1 MSCALELQM
10 QQQRLHNGTIALGVT
25 CNPRLEASA
34 GPVTNSGLRQKEF
47 MRQPLFCAQPPFKHA
62 QTRGCMMAACP
73 GLVSATAATITLF
86 WFHHRQLNDQWVEVA
101 VFCEDL
107 RSSLYFV
114 NASVQE
120 VVFASTTGTSVPCS
134 AAGVPPISLRWYLA
148 TSEEIYDVPGI
159 RHVHPNGTLQI
170 FHIPPSS
177 FSKLIHDNTY
187 YCTAE
192 NPSGRIRSQ
201 DVHIKAVL
209 REPYTVRVEDQKA
222 MRGNVAVFKCIIPA
236 SVEAYITV
244 VSWEKDTMSINAEK
258 MIRIQG
264 PDEKL
269 RDQRGNRRLAHLLQ
283 AAQRCA
289 GLAHGCFLPAPRPGR
304 KPGHAWLTAKIQ
316 ISYKRNMSKLDKDL
330 THFTANDG
338 RHGTKM
344 TRPQV
349 QNILLSLLDGDFL
362 AFDPSFFV
370 YEIIRANP
378 DERNPK
384 SDSAGGCG
392 GQLDEHPSQRCRNT
406 WVAACRAL
414 CGCSLLARKKESTIS
429 IPAKQYAP
437 PAPAITPHPPPP
449 YQSPHLLH
457 PPLLCLVVCEWHSGG
472 GGEKEGETE
481 RESFSREREGEREGE
496 AMSYMIMSC
505 VTPLDNT
512 QPCHSAPSCAELNG
526 LQQMFVSRFLIT
538 STGALYILDV
548 QMEDGL
554 YNYRCMTRHRYT
566 GETRQSNS
574 ARLIV
579 SDPTNSAPH
588 ILDSFERREV
598 MSSHRVELPCK
609 ASGHPTPK
617 YRWLKDNRPLEPD
630 TRFRQSVTGLL
641 IERAQPSDTGTYVCE
656 VWNGYGNAEVVGRL
670 LVKEPLK
677 VVVSPRKVKGSV
689 GSQVSLSCSV
699 TGSEEYQLSWYRNG
713 ELIYPSNSVRMTGQ
727 NRENLVMAGMAK
739 SDGGAYQCFARHGK
753 MSAQDFV
760 QVILEDG
767 TPKIL
772 VSFSEKVYNINEFVS
787 LSCTVKGT
795 PEPRI
800 QWTLDDEPVVRDSR
814 HRISHYTN
822 GEGHVVSHLNIS
834 QTQVPDG
841 GVYRCICNNSAGT
854 VSYQARINVRGP
866 ASIRPMKN
874 LTAIAGRDM
883 YIHCRV
889 IGYPYY
895 SIKWYKDSN
904 LLPYNHRQRAFE
916 NNGTLKLFD
925 VQKDVDEGEYTCNV
939 LVQPQLST
947 HQSVYV
953 TVKVPPTIHPFEFPR
968 FSIGQRVFIPCVV
981 MSGDQPVFITWQK
994 DGRPIAASLG
1004 VTIDN
1009 IDFTSSLRISNLTL
1023 MHNGNYTCIAR
1034 NQAAAVEHQSQL
1046 IVRVPP
1052 KFVVQPKDQDG
1063 IYGKAVILNCSAEGY
1078 PVPTIQW
1085 EYSKGAGVPQFKPI
1099 VLNSGFRIEVL
1110 VNGSLFIKHVLEEDS
1125 GFYLCRVSNDVG
1137 ADVSK
1142 SMYLNVKI
1150 PAMITSYP
1158 NTTLATQGEE
1168 KKMSCTAHGEKP
1180 IMVRWEKEERIINP
1194 ETSRYVVSV
1203 KEVGDEVISTLQIMP
1218 TVREDSGFFS
1228 CHAIN
1233 SFGEDRGI
1241 IQLTVQEVEIREVK
1255 DRTIALRW
1263 TMGFDGNSPITGFDI
1278 ESKNK
1283 SASWDT
1289 AQKTKDVSP
1298 QLNQATIIDLHPSS
1312 TYNIRIIRVT
1322 WRAPKKH
1329 LQNGAIRGYQVGYR
1343 EYSSGGNYQFSVI
1356 SVETTGDNAES
1367 LVLDNLKKFTQY
1379 GVVVQASNSAGTGPS
1394 STEVAATTLED
1405 VPSRPPENVQATATS
1420 PEVISLSWLT
1430 PPKDALNGNLLGF
1443 RVIYWAN
1450 LPDGELGEI
1459 RNVTTSKPSL
1469 ELDGLEKYTNY
1480 SIQVLAFTRAGDGVR
1495 SEQIYTRTKE
1505 DVPGPPAGVK
1515 AAAASNSVVFVS
1527 WLPPLKV
1534 NGIIRKYT
1542 VFCSNPHPTVSSE
1555 FEAAPDVF
1563 FYRIPNLSRNR
1574 QYSIWVVAVTAAGR
1588 GNASEIITVKPM
1600 AEAPARILTF
1610 NRTVTTPWMRDIV
1623 LPCKAVGDP
1632 SPTIKWLKEING
1644 TPAPVVID
1652 SRRSVHGN
1660 GSLVIRTVKAEDSGN
1675 YSCVASNSFGSDKTV
1690 LNLQVQVPPDQPRLT
1705 VTKTTTTSITLS
1717 WIPGD
1722 NGGSS
1727 IRGYILQYSED
1738 NSEQWGNFPISPSER
1753 SYRLENLKCG
1763 TWYKF
1768 TLTAQNAVG
1777 PGRISEIIEAKTHGK
1792 EPQYAKEQELFT
1804 GINATRVKLN
1814 LNGWNNGGCPITSFT
1829 LEYRSV
1835 DSPTWTTAQ
1844 RTSLTKSY
1852 ILYDLQEATWYEL
1865 QMKVYN
1871 SAGYAEKRVKFATLS
1886 YDGSTIAPLVKAPNV
1901 SEDNSGGG
1909 EGLKMMVTIS
1919 CVLVGI
1925 VVIFIGLLV
1934 LRRRRREQRLK
1945 RLRDAKSLAEMLM
1958 SKNTR
1963 PAEPVNKQQ
1972 QTLRMHIDIPRAQ
1985 LLIEERDTMETVDDR
2000 STVLLTDNDF
2010 GETQKQKSSTVTHT
2024 VHYQSLSQ
2032 ATGPLVDVSDARP
2045 GTNPTARRT
2054 AKAGPAARNRYASQ
2068 WTLNRPHPPVS
2079 SHTLSTDWRLPTP
2092 RVAGSVDKESDS
2104 YSVSPSQDTDRAR
2117 SSMVSTESASSTY
2130 EELARAYE
2138 HAKMEEQLRHAK
2150 FTITECF
2157 ISDTSSEQMTA
2168 GTNDYTDS
2176 LTSSTPSESGIC
2188 RFTASPPKPQDVS
2201 RVMNMAVPK
2210 AHRPGGELVHLP
2222 PYLRMDFLLNRGMS
2236 CSSSSRGTASGERAA
2251 MGQACL
2257 EPQKSR
2263 SLKRPSRMA
2272 PPTPTEAPHAS
2283 RDPVAQWQPG
2293 SAATLPHREGSELA
2307 QAAKLSTSQ
2316 ESLLDSRG
2324 HLKQS
2329 SNPYAKSY
2337 TLV

>member
-1 MSCALELQM
+1 M
-10 QQQRLHNGTIALGVT
+10 
-25 CNPRLEASA
+25 
-34 GPVTNSGLRQKEF
+34 SGLMQ
-47 MRQPLFCAQPPFKHA
+47 FCYLI
-62 QTRGCMMAACP
+62 C
-73 GLVSATAATITLF
+73 LS
-86 WFHHRQLNDQWVEVA
+86 A

-120 VVFASTTGTSVPCS
+120 VVFASTTGTSVPCP
-134 AAGVPPISLRWYLA
+134 AAGVPPVSLRWYLA
-148 TSEEIYDVPGI
+148 TGEEIYDVPGI

-170 FHIPPSS
+170 FHIAPSS

-236 SVEAYITV
+236 SVEGYITV
-244 VSWEKDTMSINAEK
+244 VSWDKDTMSINAE
-258 MIRIQG
+258 M
-264 PDEKL
+264 
-269 RDQRGNRRLAHLLQ
+269 
-283 AAQRCA
+283 
-289 GLAHGCFLPAPRPGR
+289 
-304 KPGHAWLTAKIQ
+304 
-316 ISYKRNMSKLDKDL
+316 
-330 THFTANDG
+330 
-338 RHGTKM
+338 
-344 TRPQV
+344 
-349 QNILLSLLDGDFL
+349 
-362 AFDPSFFV
+362 
-370 YEIIRANP
+370 
-378 DERNPK
+378 
-384 SDSAGGCG
+384 
-392 GQLDEHPSQRCRNT
+392 
-406 WVAACRAL
+406 
-414 CGCSLLARKKESTIS
+414 
-429 IPAKQYAP
+429 
-437 PAPAITPHPPPP
+437 
-449 YQSPHLLH
+449 
-457 PPLLCLVVCEWHSGG
+457 
-472 GGEKEGETE
+472 
-481 RESFSREREGEREGE
+481 
-496 AMSYMIMSC
+496 
-505 VTPLDNT
+505 
-512 QPCHSAPSCAELNG
+512 
-526 LQQMFVSRFLIT
+526 SRFLIT

-579 SDPTNSAPH
+579 SDPANSAPH

-598 MSSHRVELPCK
+598 MASHRVELPCK
-609 ASGHPTPK
+609 ASGHPAPK

-656 VWNGYGNAEVVGRL
+656 VWNEIPITYHYSTQTL
-670 LVKEPLK
+670 M
-677 VVVSPRKVKGSV
+677 VSPRKVKGSV
-689 GSQVSLSCSV
+689 GSQVSLTCSV

-739 SDGGAYQCFARHGK
+739 SDGGAYQCFARNGK

-760 QVILEDG
+760 QVLLEDG

-772 VSFSEKVYNINEFVS
+772 ASFSEKVYNVNEFVS
-787 LSCTVKGT
+787 LSCMVKGT
-795 PEPRI
+795 PEPRVT
-800 QWTLDDEPVVRDSR
+800 WALDDEPVIRDSR
-814 HRISHYTN
+814 HRISYYTN
-822 GEGHVVSHLNIS
+822 AEGHMVSHLNIT

-874 LTAIAGRDM
+874 LTAIAGWDM

-953 TVKVPPTIHPFEFPR
+953 TVKVPPTIQPFEFPPY
-968 FSIGQRVFIPCVV
+968 SIGQRVFIPCVV

-994 DGRPIAASLG
+994 DGRPIPASLG
-1004 VTIDN
+1004 VTLDN

-1023 MHNGNYTCIAR
+1023 AHNGNYTCIAR

-1052 KFVVQPKDQDG
+1052 KFVVQPKDQDA

-1085 EYSKGAGVPQFKPI
+1085 KYSKGAGVPQFKPI
-1099 VLNSGFRIEVL
+1099 ALNSGFRIEVL
-1110 VNGSLFIKHVLEEDS
+1110 VNGSLLIKHVLEEDS

-1194 ETSRYVVSV
+1194 ETSRYVVSI

-1218 TVREDSGFFS
+1218 TLREDSGFFS

-1241 IQLTVQEVEIREVK
+1241 IQLTVQEPPDPPEVEIREVK

-1263 TMGFDGNSPITGFDI
+1263 TMGFDGNSPTTGFDI

-1312 TYNIRIIRVT
+1312 TYNIRMFAKNHIGKSEASNELTITTDEAGFPVFLCP
-1322 WRAPKKH
+1322 PKKH

-1394 STEVAATTLED
+1394 STEVADTTLED
-1405 VPSRPPENVQATATS
+1405 VPSRPPENVQAVAAT
-1420 PEVISLSWLT
+1420 PEIISLSWLT
-1430 PPKDALNGNLLGF
+1430 PSKDALNGNLLGF

-1563 FYRIPNLSRNR
+1563 FYRIPNLNRNR

-1652 SRRSVHGN
+1652 SRRSIHGN

-1675 YSCVASNSFGSDKTV
+1675 YTCVASNSFGSDKIV

-1705 VTKTTTTSITLS
+1705 VTKTTITSITLS

-1738 NSEQWGNFPISPSER
+1738 NSEQWGNFAISPSER

-1768 TLTAQNAVG
+1768 TLTAQNGVG

-1792 EPQYAKEQELFT
+1792 EPQYSKEQELFT
-1804 GINATRVKLN
+1804 TINATRVKLN

-1871 SAGYAEKRVKFATLS
+1871 SAGYAEKRLKFATLS
-1886 YDGSTIAPLVKAPNV
+1886 YDGSEWSPVFLCTLHEEECLHRFSDQHSPL
-1901 SEDNSGGG
+1901 
-1909 EGLKMMVTIS
+1909 
-1919 CVLVGI
+1919 
-1925 VVIFIGLLV
+1925 
-1934 LRRRRREQRLK
+1934 EQRLK
-1945 RLRDAKSLAEMLM
+1945 RLR
-1958 SKNTR
+1958 
-1963 PAEPVNKQQ
+1963 AEPINKQQ

-1985 LLIEERDTMETVDDR
+1985 LLIEERDTVETV
-2000 STVLLTDNDF
+2000 
-2010 GETQKQKSSTVTHT
+2010 ETQKQKSSTVTHT

-2210 AHRPGGELVHLP
+2210 AHRPGEVKLSGLDPFCGLGPKDKPSGPSHVGIRSAELKP
-2222 PYLRMDFLLNRGMS
+2222 SGRFL
-2236 CSSSSRGTASGERAA
+2236 
-2251 MGQACL
+2251 
-2257 EPQKSR
+2257 
-2263 SLKRPSRMA
+2263 
-2272 PPTPTEAPHAS
+2272 PTPSWLHNAS
-2283 RDPVAQWQPG
+2283 RHSQKIQNWSCEQRIDSHQ
-2293 SAATLPHREGSELA
+2293 TLSH
-2307 QAAKLSTSQ
+2307 
-2316 ESLLDSRG
+2316 
-2324 HLKQS
+2324 
-2329 SNPYAKSY
+2329 
-2337 TLV
+2337 

>member
-1 MSCALELQM
+1 MWILAIIFFQC
-10 QQQRLHNGTIALGVT
+10 I
-25 CNPRLEASA
+25 
-34 GPVTNSGLRQKEF
+34 
-47 MRQPLFCAQPPFKHA
+47 
-62 QTRGCMMAACP
+62 
-73 GLVSATAATITLF
+73 
-86 WFHHRQLNDQWVEVA
+86 LN
-101 VFCEDL
+101 VFSEDL

-120 VVFASTTGTSVPCS
+120 VVFASTTGTSVPCP
-134 AAGVPPISLRWYLA
+134 AVGVPPASLRWYLA
-148 TSEEIYDVPGI
+148 TGEEIYDVPGI

-170 FHIPPSS
+170 FHFNPSS
-177 FSKLIHDNTY
+177 FSNLIHDNTY

-192 NPSGRIRSQ
+192 NPSGKIRSQ

-244 VSWEKDTMSINAEK
+244 VSWEKDTVSIN
-258 MIRIQG
+258 
-264 PDEKL
+264 
-269 RDQRGNRRLAHLLQ
+269 
-283 AAQRCA
+283 
-289 GLAHGCFLPAPRPGR
+289 
-304 KPGHAWLTAKIQ
+304 
-316 ISYKRNMSKLDKDL
+316 
-330 THFTANDG
+330 
-338 RHGTKM
+338 
-344 TRPQV
+344 V
-349 QNILLSLLDGDFL
+349 Q
-362 AFDPSFFV
+362 
-370 YEIIRANP
+370 
-378 DERNPK
+378 
-384 SDSAGGCG
+384 
-392 GQLDEHPSQRCRNT
+392 
-406 WVAACRAL
+406 
-414 CGCSLLARKKESTIS
+414 
-429 IPAKQYAP
+429 
-437 PAPAITPHPPPP
+437 TP
-449 YQSPHLLH
+449 
-457 PPLLCLVVCEWHSGG
+457 
-472 GGEKEGETE
+472 
-481 RESFSREREGEREGE
+481 
-496 AMSYMIMSC
+496 
-505 VTPLDNT
+505 
-512 QPCHSAPSCAELNG
+512 
-526 LQQMFVSRFLIT
+526 RFLIT

-548 QMEDGL
+548 QNEDGL

-574 ARLIV
+574 ARLFL
-579 SDPTNSAPH
+579 SDPTNSAPA
-588 ILDSFERREV
+588 ILDGFERREV
-598 MSSHRVELPCK
+598 MTSHRVELPCK
-609 ASGHPTPK
+609 ASGHPAPK

-630 TRFRQSVTGLL
+630 SRFRQSVTGLL
-641 IERAQPSDTGTYVCE
+641 IERAQPSDTGSYVCE
-656 VWNGYGNAEVVGRL
+656 VWNSYGNAEVVGRL
-670 LVKEPLK
+670 QVKEPLK
-677 VVVSPRKVKGSV
+677 AVVSPRKVKGSV

-699 TGSEEYQLSWYRNG
+699 SGSEEYELSWYRNG
-713 ELIYPSNSVRMTGQ
+713 EIIYPGNSVRMTGN

-739 SDGGAYQCFARHGK
+739 SDGGAYQCFARNGK

-767 TPKIL
+767 TPKIIS
-772 VSFSEKVYNINEFVS
+772 SFSEKVFGTNEFVS
-787 LSCTVKGT
+787 LFCTVKGT
-795 PEPRI
+795 PEPRVT
-800 QWTLDDEPVVRDSR
+800 WTLDDEPVIRDSR
-814 HRISHYTN
+814 HRIGHYTSQ
-822 GEGHVVSHLNIS
+822 EGHVVSHLNIS
-834 QTQVPDG
+834 QTTGPDG
-841 GVYRCICNNSAGT
+841 GVYRCICNNSAGA

-895 SIKWYKDSN
+895 SIKWHKDAK

-916 NNGTLKLFD
+916 NNGTLKLYD
-925 VQKDVDEGEYTCNV
+925 VQKDVDEGEYTCSV
-939 LVQPQLST
+939 LVSPSLST
-947 HQSVYV
+947 SQSVHV
-953 TVKVPPTIHPFEFPR
+953 SVKVPPTIHPFEFPR

-994 DGRPIAASLG
+994 DGQPIPASLS

-1009 IDFTSSLRISNLTL
+1009 IDFTSSLRISNLSL
-1023 MHNGNYTCIAR
+1023 LHNGNYTCIAR
-1034 NQAAAVEHQSQL
+1034 NQAATVEHQSQL

-1078 PVPTIQW
+1078 PVPTIVW
-1085 EYSKGAGVPQFKPI
+1085 KYSKGAGVPQFQPI
-1099 VLNSGFRIEVL
+1099 ALNSGFRIQVL
-1110 VNGSLFIKHVLEEDS
+1110 VNGSLLIKHVLEEDS
-1125 GFYLCRVSNDVG
+1125 GYYLCKVSNDVG

-1158 NTTLATQGEE
+1158 NTTLATQGSE
-1168 KKMSCTAHGEKP
+1168 KRMSCTAHGEKP

-1194 ETSRYVVSV
+1194 ESSHRYVVTV
-1203 KEVGDEVISTLQIMP
+1203 KEVADEVISTLQIRP

-1233 SFGEDRGI
+1233 SYGEDRGI
-1241 IQLTVQEVEIREVK
+1241 IQLTVQEPPDPPEVEIREVK

-1278 ESKNK
+1278 ECKNK
-1283 SASWDT
+1283 SGSWEM
-1289 AQKTKDVSP
+1289 AQRTKDVSP

-1312 TYNIRIIRVT
+1312 TYSIRMFAKNHIGKSEASNELTITTDEAAPDGPPQDVQLEAFSSQSIRVS

-1343 EYSSGGNYQFSVI
+1343 EFSTGGNYQFNVI
-1356 SVETTGDNAES
+1356 SMETTGDNDHSES
-1367 LVLDNLKKFTQY
+1367 VTLDNLKKFTQY

-1394 STEVAATTLED
+1394 SQEVISTTLED
-1405 VPSRPPENVQATATS
+1405 VPSRPPENVQATAAS
-1420 PEVISLSWLT
+1420 PEIISLSWLT
-1430 PPKDALNGNLLGF
+1430 PPKDALNGILLGF

-1480 SIQVLAFTRAGDGVR
+1480 SIQVLTFTRAGDGVR
-1495 SEQIYTRTKE
+1495 SEQIFTRTKE

-1527 WLPPLKV
+1527 WLPPLKR

-1563 FYRIPNLSRNR
+1563 FYRIPNLSRAR

-1588 GNASEIITVKPM
+1588 GNASDIITVKPQ
-1600 AEAPARILTF
+1600 AEAPAQILTF
-1610 NRTVTTPWMRDIV
+1610 NGTVTTPWMRDIV

-1632 SPTIKWLKEING
+1632 APTVKWLKETNG
-1644 TPAPVVID
+1644 SPAPAVID
-1652 SRRSVHGN
+1652 SRRIVQGN

-1675 YSCVASNSFGSDKTV
+1675 YTCVASNNFGPDKII

-1738 NSEQWGNFPISPSER
+1738 NSEKWGNFAISPSER

-1792 EPQYAKEQELFT
+1792 EPQYSKEQELFT
-1804 GINATRVKLN
+1804 SINATRVRLN
-1814 LNGWNNGGCPITSFT
+1814 LIGWNNGGCPITSFT

-1835 DSPTWTTAQ
+1835 ESPTWTTAQ
-1844 RTSLTKSY
+1844 CTSLTKSY
-1852 ILYDLQEATWYEL
+1852 ILYDLAEATWYEL
-1865 QMKVYN
+1865 QMKVFN
-1871 SAGYAEKRVKFATLS
+1871 SAGSAEKRVKFSTLS
-1886 YDGSTIAPLVKAPNV
+1886 YDGSTIAPLVKAPTVTVDSTSSN
-1901 SEDNSGGG
+1901 
-1909 EGLKMMVTIS
+1909 EGLKMVTIIS

-1925 VVIFIGLLV
+1925 VLVFVLLLV

-1963 PAEPVNKQQ
+1963 PADTINKQQ

-2054 AKAGPAARNRYASQ
+2054 AKAGPVARNRYASQ

-2079 SHTLSTDWRLPTP
+2079 AHTLSTDWRLPTP

-2104 YSVSPSQDTDRAR
+2104 YSVSPSQDT
-2117 SSMVSTESASSTY
+2117 
-2130 EELARAYE
+2130 
-2138 HAKMEEQLRHAK
+2138 
-2150 FTITECF
+2150 
-2157 ISDTSSEQMTA
+2157 
-2168 GTNDYTDS
+2168 
-2176 LTSSTPSESGIC
+2176 
-2188 RFTASPPKPQDVS
+2188 
-2201 RVMNMAVPK
+2201 
-2210 AHRPGGELVHLP
+2210 GGELVHLP
-2222 PYLRMDFLLNRGMS
+2222 PYLRMDFLLNRGIS
-2236 CSSSSRGTASGERAA
+2236 CSGTGGRGGAGGEGA

-2272 PPTPTEAPHAS
+2272 PPTPTEAPQASSRASS

-2293 SAATLPHREGSELA
+2293 SAVTLPHREGSELA

-2324 HLKQS
+2324 HLKQTN
-2329 SNPYAKSY
+2329 NPYAKSY

>member
-1 MSCALELQM
+1 MCFSCFSL
-10 QQQRLHNGTIALGVT
+10 
-25 CNPRLEASA
+25 P
-34 GPVTNSGLRQKEF
+34 
-47 MRQPLFCAQPPFKHA
+47 
-62 QTRGCMMAACP
+62 
-73 GLVSATAATITLF
+73 
-86 WFHHRQLNDQWVEVA
+86 A

-120 VVFASTTGTSVPCS
+120 VVFASTTGTSVPCP
-134 AAGVPPISLRWYLA
+134 AAGVPPVSLRWYLA
-148 TSEEIYDVPGI
+148 TGEEIYDVPGI

-192 NPSGRIRSQ
+192 NLSGRIRSQ

-244 VSWEKDTMSINAEK
+244 VSWEKDTMSI
-258 MIRIQG
+258 M
-264 PDEKL
+264 
-269 RDQRGNRRLAHLLQ
+269 
-283 AAQRCA
+283 
-289 GLAHGCFLPAPRPGR
+289 
-304 KPGHAWLTAKIQ
+304 
-316 ISYKRNMSKLDKDL
+316 
-330 THFTANDG
+330 
-338 RHGTKM
+338 
-344 TRPQV
+344 
-349 QNILLSLLDGDFL
+349 
-362 AFDPSFFV
+362 
-370 YEIIRANP
+370 
-378 DERNPK
+378 
-384 SDSAGGCG
+384 
-392 GQLDEHPSQRCRNT
+392 
-406 WVAACRAL
+406 
-414 CGCSLLARKKESTIS
+414 
-429 IPAKQYAP
+429 
-437 PAPAITPHPPPP
+437 
-449 YQSPHLLH
+449 
-457 PPLLCLVVCEWHSGG
+457 
-472 GGEKEGETE
+472 
-481 RESFSREREGEREGE
+481 
-496 AMSYMIMSC
+496 
-505 VTPLDNT
+505 
-512 QPCHSAPSCAELNG
+512 
-526 LQQMFVSRFLIT
+526 SRFLIT

-579 SDPTNSAPH
+579 SDPINSAPH

-598 MSSHRVELPCK
+598 MAAHRVELPCK

-641 IERAQPSDTGTYVCE
+641 IERAQSSDTGTYVCE
-656 VWNGYGNAEVVGRL
+656 VWNSYGNAEVVGRL

-677 VVVSPRKVKGSV
+677 VTVSPRKVKGSV
-689 GSQVSLSCSV
+689 GSQVSLSCGV

-760 QVILEDG
+760 QVVLEDG

-772 VSFSEKVYNINEFVS
+772 SSFSEKVYNINDFLS

-795 PEPRI
+795 PEPRVT
-800 QWTLDDEPVVRDSR
+800 WSLDDEPVIRDSR
-814 HRISHYTN
+814 HRISYYIN
-822 GEGHVVSHLNIS
+822 VEGHVVSHLNIS

-916 NNGTLKLFD
+916 NGTLKLFD

-947 HQSVYV
+947 HQSVYI

-994 DGRPIAASLG
+994 DGRPIPASLG

-1009 IDFTSSLRISNLTL
+1009 IDFTSSLRVSNLTL

-1034 NQAAAVEHQSQL
+1034 NQAAAVEHQSEL

-1063 IYGKAVILNCSAEGY
+1063 IYGKSVTLNCSAQGY

-1099 VLNSGFRIEVL
+1099 ALNSGFRIEVL
-1110 VNGSLFIKHVLEEDS
+1110 VNGSLLIKHVLEEDS

-1203 KEVGDEVISTLQIMP
+1203 KEAGDEVVSTLQIMP

-1233 SFGEDRGI
+1233 SYGEDRGI
-1241 IQLTVQEVEIREVK
+1241 IQLTVQEPPDPPEVEIREVK

-1283 SASWDT
+1283 S
-1289 AQKTKDVSP
+1289 
-1298 QLNQATIIDLHPSS
+1298 
-1312 TYNIRIIRVT
+1312 
-1322 WRAPKKH
+1322 
-1329 LQNGAIRGYQVGYR
+1329 
-1343 EYSSGGNYQFSVI
+1343 
-1356 SVETTGDNAES
+1356 
-1367 LVLDNLKKFTQY
+1367 
-1379 GVVVQASNSAGTGPS
+1379 GTG
-1394 STEVAATTLED
+1394 EF
-1405 VPSRPPENVQATATS
+1405 
-1420 PEVISLSWLT
+1420 SL
-1430 PPKDALNGNLLGF
+1430 
-1443 RVIYWAN
+1443 
-1450 LPDGELGEI
+1450 
-1459 RNVTTSKPSL
+1459 
-1469 ELDGLEKYTNY
+1469 
-1480 SIQVLAFTRAGDGVR
+1480 
-1495 SEQIYTRTKE
+1495 
-1505 DVPGPPAGVK
+1505 
-1515 AAAASNSVVFVS
+1515 FVS
-1527 WLPPLKV
+1527 KFFHVRPT
-1534 NGIIRKYT
+1534 NAQIDQ
-1542 VFCSNPHPTVSSE
+1542 TVSSH
-1555 FEAAPDVF
+1555 
-1563 FYRIPNLSRNR
+1563 
-1574 QYSIWVVAVTAAGR
+1574 T
-1588 GNASEIITVKPM
+1588 
-1600 AEAPARILTF
+1600 
-1610 NRTVTTPWMRDIV
+1610 
-1623 LPCKAVGDP
+1623 
-1632 SPTIKWLKEING
+1632 
-1644 TPAPVVID
+1644 
-1652 SRRSVHGN
+1652 
-1660 GSLVIRTVKAEDSGN
+1660 
-1675 YSCVASNSFGSDKTV
+1675 
-1690 LNLQVQVPPDQPRLT
+1690 
-1705 VTKTTTTSITLS
+1705 
-1717 WIPGD
+1717 
-1722 NGGSS
+1722 
-1727 IRGYILQYSED
+1727 
-1738 NSEQWGNFPISPSER
+1738 
-1753 SYRLENLKCG
+1753 
-1763 TWYKF
+1763 
-1768 TLTAQNAVG
+1768 
-1777 PGRISEIIEAKTHGK
+1777 
-1792 EPQYAKEQELFT
+1792 EPQYSKEQELFT
-1804 GINATRVKLN
+1804 SINATRVKLN
-1814 LNGWNNGGCPITSFT
+1814 LSGWNNGGCPITSFT
-1829 LEYRSV
+1829 LEYRAA

-1852 ILYDLQEATWYEL
+1852 VLYDLQEATWYEL

-1901 SEDNSGGG
+1901 SEENISGG

-1919 CVLVGI
+1919 CVLVGM
-1925 VVIFIGLLV
+1925 VVVFIGLLM

-1963 PAEPVNKQQ
+1963 PAEPINKQQ

-2045 GTNPTARRT
+2045 GTSKSNPTARRT

-2236 CSSSSRGTASGERAA
+2236 CSGSSRGAAGGERAA
-2251 MGQACL
+2251 MGQTCL

-2272 PPTPTEAPHAS
+2272 PPTPTEAPQAS
-2283 RDPVAQWQPG
+2283 RDSAAQWQPG